1 MKKSLVVLWFVLG
14 ASAPSW
20 GIGVLEELRMAK
32 RFGVGFSAAGPL
44 SMLGIEADVNLTPLV
59 SLSAGVGTGIDY
71 STMMLKT
78 RYFLLGE
85 WVSPYVGLAVS
96 RWWTD
101 GTTEERVS
109 PSVLM
114 NRFLGPGY
122 DLSQGFNLWI
132 LSPSVG
138 VQFMHPM
145 GVAFFA
151 ELHYLF
157 KMVDLANGTYAGMG
171 VHWYF

>member
-1 MKKSLVVLWFVLG
+1 MKRSLLILVFCF
-14 ASAPSW
+14 ASSVQGMELLA
-20 GIGVLEELRMAK
+20 ELRMQK

-44 SMLGIEADVNLTPLV
+44 SMLGIEADVNLSPTL
-59 SLSAGVGTGIDY
+59 SLSAGFGTGIDY
-71 STMMLKT
+71 STMMIKA

-85 WVSPYVGLAVS
+85 WVSPYLGIGIS
-96 RWWTD
+96 RWWTE
-101 GTTEERVS
+101 GTTAEKVS

-114 NRFLGPGY
+114 NRFLGPDY
-122 DLSQGFNLWI
+122 DLTQGFNLFV

-145 GVAFFA
+145 GMAFFA
-151 ELHYLF
+151 EIQYLF
-157 KMVDLANGTYAGMG
+157 KLFDFANGTYAGMG